1 MKKKRQILLF
11 MLLASALVFT
21 ACGKKEEADSSS
33 QQETA
38 SQETESTEEQITEE
52 TGDIGASGEEVE
64 TEENENSV
72 EENAA
77 ENGLENV
84 PFTVDITDNLIG
96 ERGMVIG
103 NTSTSDGYSGIIEI
117 YLAEELIEKAAET
130 IEVGKTYIFTVQ
142 PMMTMSIPPQT
153 TAVDFVEASQED
165 IQYLEEIRKTIS
177 NFKDCMESYQNM
189 SLEEIIGDANF
200 NYALWTQEE
209 ITEFIEFIGEKG
221 YTDDSEVKSYVATRE
236 NLSGSISGA
245 STAD

>member
-52 TGDIGASGEEVE
+52 TGDIGASEEEVE

-165 IQYLEEIRKTIS
+165 IQYLEEIRKTIY

>member
-1 MKKKRQILLF
+1 MSTVNGTFSRPFSAAFSSTLF
-11 MLLASALVFT
+11 SF
-21 ACGKKEEADSSS
+21 SSVS
-33 QQETA
+33 
-38 SQETESTEEQITEE
+38 
-52 TGDIGASGEEVE
+52 
-64 TEENENSV
+64 
-72 EENAA
+72 
-77 ENGLENV
+77 
-84 PFTVDITDNLIG
+84 
-96 ERGMVIG
+96 
-103 NTSTSDGYSGIIEI
+103 TSTSDGYSGIIEI